1 MKNKQLIIPIIVAS
15 IMFME
20 FLDAT
25 ILNTAIPSIAT
36 DFVISPVVLKFAVA
50 SYYLS
55 LAIFIPISGWCAD
68 RFGTKRMFMLSVA
81 LFLIASILCA
91 ISQNMMQL
99 TLFRF
104 MQGIGGAFM
113 NPVSRIIIV
122 RLFPPKEL
130 LRVQGIIFTP
140 AMLGFVLGPVVGG
153 VLTTYLSWHWVFYIN
168 IPVGIF
174 ALYGVYKFIEQ
185 HISNKIEKFDL
196 FGFIIAVA
204 ALCLVTIFIETLN
217 HYEILSAGAS
227 WMCGVLG
234 VILFLFLIIYCLRKV
249 DPVFDFSLFRVRT
262 FRVGCIVN
270 ASAYSIN
277 ASIGFLLPL
286 MYQECFHYSP
296 LKSGMMV
303 LPIAIGYISGRSF
316 ASRII
321 RLTGFRTSLRIW
333 LSFIAICIFLLSF
346 IDISTS
352 IYYIIPVEFFL
363 GIATTIIGS
372 TLGALNYVDIAK
384 ENSAKATA
392 IDLTFRQFSSSFG
405 IGVTAFCLTT
415 FAQIFK
421 LSMFGA
427 QATVFHLTFYTL
439 AIIALIGFFNSLKLD
454 KNDGAHALSKS

>member
-25 ILNTAIPSIAT
+25 ILNTAIPSIAR

-68 RFGTKRMFMLSVA
+68 RFGTKRMFLMSVS
-81 LFLIASILCA
+81 LFLISSILCA
-91 ISQNMMQL
+91 LSHNMQQL

-113 NPVSRIIIV
+113 NPVSRIVIV

-153 VLTTYLSWHWVFYIN
+153 ILTTYLSWHWVFYIN
-168 IPVGIF
+168 IPFGIF
-174 ALYGVYKFIEQ
+174 ALYGGYKFIDQ
-185 HISNKIEKFDL
+185 HIANRVERFDL
-196 FGFIIAVA
+196 FGFIIAA
-204 ALCLVTIFIETLN
+204 LSLCLITIFIETLN
-217 HYEILSAGAS
+217 HYEILSVLTS
-227 WMCGVLG
+227 LTCGVTG
-234 VILFLFLIIYCLRKV
+234 VLLFLLLIVYCLKKT
-249 DPVFDFSLFRVRT
+249 DPVFDFSLFKIRT

-270 ASAYSIN
+270 LSTYAIN

-303 LPIAIGYISGRSF
+303 LPIAVGYISGRSI
-316 ASRII
+316 ASRLI
-321 RLTGFRTSLRIW
+321 RLIGFRVSLVSW
-333 LSFIAICIFLLSF
+333 LTFSSLCIFLLSF
-346 IDISTS
+346 ITQNTS
-352 IYYIIPVEFFL
+352 SYYIMPLEFLL
-363 GIATTIIGS
+363 GVATTMLGS
-372 TLGALNYVDIAK
+372 TLGALKYVDIPK

-405 IGVTAFCLTT
+405 IGITAFCLTT
-415 FAQIFK
+415 YAQVFK
-421 LSMFGA
+421 IQMFSDK
-427 QATVFHLTFYTL
+427 ATVFHLTFYTL
-439 AIIALIGFFNSLKLD
+439 AFIGLIGLFNSLKLH
-454 KNDGAHALSKS
+454 KNDGVHALVKS